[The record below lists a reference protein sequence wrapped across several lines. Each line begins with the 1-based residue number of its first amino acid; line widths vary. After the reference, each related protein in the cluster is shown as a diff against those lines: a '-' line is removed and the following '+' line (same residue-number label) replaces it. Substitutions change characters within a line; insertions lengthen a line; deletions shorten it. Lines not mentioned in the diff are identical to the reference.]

1 MEPNFKTEPI
11 TKSDGGFSP
20 SFNKKKKFQLNKK
33 NIVIFGGLGI
43 AAILLVMMLFKKP
56 QQQQQAGG
64 TMITGED
71 GMPTNSADVQAQLQ
85 SFEDIIGS
93 QVQSELGNFNAQL
106 ESNNASLLS
115 EFTGILTTTTQS
127 YEDKLNEY
135 QSKFDV
141 LDQSNTELKTT
152 YAEQLAKQKIEA
164 DAALKKAQSD
174 AKKELDSF
182 KKQDAEVD
190 DKRYKALQKDIAKAE
205 AAARKAREE
214 SQKAIAN
221 INKKPAP
228 TKKPAAAKK
237 TTPAKK
243 PATNKKPVTKG
254 LNVNTSIVDN
264 LKSQGKD
271 SSFAARKKLAAAS
284 GIKNYR
290 GTAAQ
295 NTALL
300 KKQKAAAAK
309 KKVK

>member
-43 AAILLVMMLFKKP
+43 AAILLVMTLFKKP

-64 TMITGED
+64 TLLTGDD

-127 YEDKLNEY
+127 YEDKLNDY
-135 QSKFDV
+135 QSKFDA
-141 LDQSNTELKTT
+141 LDQSNSELKTT
-152 YAEQLAKQKIEA
+152 YAEQLAKQKLEA

-182 KKQDAEVD
+182 KKQDAEID

-228 TKKPAAAKK
+228 VKKPTPTKKPVP
-237 TTPAKK
+237 TKK
-243 PATNKKPVTKG
+243 PATNKKPVAKG

-300 KKQKAAAAK
+300 KKQKAAVAK

>member
-11 TKSDGGFSP
+11 AKSDGGFSP

-33 NIVIFGGLGI
+33 NIIIFGGLGI
-43 AAILLVMMLFKKP
+43 AAILLVSTLFKKP
-56 QQQQQAGG
+56 QQQQQAGD
-64 TMITGED
+64 TLLTGDD

-106 ESNNASLLS
+106 ESNNSSLLS

-127 YEDKLNEY
+127 YEDKLNDY
-135 QSKFDV
+135 QSKFDA
-141 LDQSNTELKTT
+141 LDQSNSELKTT
-152 YAEQLAKQKIEA
+152 YAEQLAKQKLEA
-164 DAALKKAQSD
+164 EAALKKAQAD

-182 KKQDAEVD
+182 KKKDAEID
-190 DKRYKALQKDIAKAE
+190 DKRYQALQKDIAKAE
-205 AAARKAREE
+205 AAAKKAQQE

-221 INKKPAP
+221 INKKPTP
-228 TKKPAAAKK
+228 VKKP
-237 TTPAKK
+237 TPAKK
-243 PATNKKPVTKG
+243 PVPAKKPTTNKKPVTKG

-284 GIKNYR
+284 GIKNYK

-300 KKQKAAAAK
+300 NKQKAAAAK